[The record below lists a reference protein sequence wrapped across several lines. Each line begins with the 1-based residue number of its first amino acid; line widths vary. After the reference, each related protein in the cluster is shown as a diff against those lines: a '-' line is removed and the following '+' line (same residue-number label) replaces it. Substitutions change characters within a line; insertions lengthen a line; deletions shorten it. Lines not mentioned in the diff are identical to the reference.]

1 MSEQSV
7 VDASASPVTADSLAA
22 DLRRLGLRPSQTVLV
37 HSSLSSLGWV
47 CGGAVAVVEALLAVL
62 GSGGTLVVPTHT
74 GDLSDP
80 SGWANP
86 PVPEAWWETIRANM
100 PAYQPAS
107 TPSRGMG
114 AVPEV
119 LRTWPGAWR
128 SDHPHLSFAAVG
140 PDGSRITAGHELADG
155 LGEGSPLARLYELS
169 ALVLLLGVG
178 HDRNTSLPLA
188 QYRSGRA
195 ARVRQSGPVRAQ
207 GPRRWTSWDRRQSTT
222 PSRGLPAG
230 PPHRPSPARPRAAKR
245 VAQRK
250 DQRGSACWIAHSCSA
265 PRLAGPGRRLSCMV
279 VSTWAPSRR
288 PAADR
293 PGRRQ
298 WPRIR
303 AGKVR

>member
-1 MSEQSV
+1 M
-7 VDASASPVTADSLAA
+7 TADSLAA
-22 DLRRLGLRPSQTVLV
+22 ELRRLRIRPGQTVLV

-62 GSGGTLVVPTHT
+62 GSDGTLVVPTHT

-86 PVPEAWWETIRANM
+86 PVPEAWWETIRAHM
-100 PAYQPAS
+100 PACQSAKHTQPRDGS
-107 TPSRGMG
+107 G
-114 AVPEV
+114 PEV

-140 PDGSRITAGHELADG
+140 PDGSRITARHELADG

-230 PPHRPSPARPRAAKR
+230 PPPRPSPAHPRAAKR
-245 VAQRK
+245 VPKRK
-250 DQRGSACWIAHSCSA
+250 DRRGRASWTPTRAA
-265 PRLAGPGRRLSCMV
+265 RRGWQV
-279 VSTWAPSRR
+279 QAE
-288 PAADR
+288 D
-293 PGRRQ
+293 
-298 WPRIR
+298 
-303 AGKVR
+303 